1 VGLLVAPGTVAPA
14 NYAQWAISK
23 RYTRTMSARAVWL
36 LRDKAAKPQDPLDI
50 TDLQVSVKDP
60 RDGRDWVDFAAG
72 TLTEVD
78 SNADDY
84 ADLLDIRDASAQFG
98 VPLQAAQSQ
107 ITDAMQRMAVTVAQA
122 AVKLAQQRRTGSA
135 TATTLI
141 DPTLD
146 IGQSL
151 TLVHPKMS
159 FGGMTRRI
167 THTLDT
173 TRGSATT
180 TVEVAQYQD
189 PETEPVPP
197 GWPADT
203 VHTVE
208 LGNLTGGLLA
218 KALQQARS
226 VPTRLSSTPLPKP
239 ALNLIGG
246 VADFL
251 AAPDPTTD
259 PLFQGW
265 IANKPQSVMWTYGAQ
280 PPFKPEYP
288 STGFFVRSPDIE
300 LPDQNTPVDLGES
313 LLLI

>member
-1 VGLLVAPGTVAPA
+1 
-14 NYAQWAISK
+14 
-23 RYTRTMSARAVWL
+23 
-36 LRDKAAKPQDPLDI
+36 
-50 TDLQVSVKDP
+50 
-60 RDGRDWVDFAAG
+60 
-72 TLTEVD
+72 
-78 SNADDY
+78 
-84 ADLLDIRDASAQFG
+84 
-98 VPLQAAQSQ
+98 
-107 ITDAMQRMAVTVAQA
+107 
-122 AVKLAQQRRTGSA
+122 
-135 TATTLI
+135 LI

-146 IGQSL
+146 IGQGL